1 MTHTRTRA
9 TPGPPPAP
17 VVRHIPVMSHPRLL
31 PVPARFVAGALGLG
45 LLAAG
50 CSDRSAQRA
59 APPALPVQT
68 AVAEIRTLPRTLEL
82 VGTVQP
88 LRTVAVKSQV
98 DGVIATV
105 HFREGD
111 EVKPGDLLV
120 SLDRRPFENA
130 LRIARADL
138 ANAEAEAARAT
149 ADAER
154 YTNLDQ
160 QAAVSKEQLAQLV
173 TRAATTRSQVLARQ
187 AAVANAE
194 LQLGYTEIRAP
205 IGGRTGELRLHE
217 GALVKAN
224 DAATSLVT
232 INQLDPIAVAFA
244 VPESSLDAVR
254 AAAAAGVANVS
265 VRSRGGAAAPR
276 SGVPSFFDN
285 AVDPAT
291 GTILLKAELPN
302 ADHVLWPGR
311 FVDVSLVLG
320 ADSGL
325 VVPAA
330 AVQQGQKGP
339 QVFVVQQD
347 KTVALR
353 PVAITRVAGDL
364 TLLASGVQPGETVV
378 LEGQF
383 RLVPGARVEPRQ
395 PAAAAATPAP

>member
-1 MTHTRTRA
+1 MPSLQHPHHR
-9 TPGPPPAP
+9 PIPAI
-17 VVRHIPVMSHPRLL
+17 VI
-31 PVPARFVAGALGLG
+31 LGLS
-45 LLAAG
+45 LLTLAG
-50 CSDRSAQRA
+50 CSGKNSARSAT
-59 APPALPVQT
+59 PPLPVQV
-68 AVAEIRTLPRTLEL
+68 AVAETLTLPRTLEL
-82 VGTVQP
+82 IGTVQP

-120 SLDRRPFENA
+120 TLDRRPFENA
-130 LRIARADL
+130 LLIARAEL
-138 ANAEAEAARAT
+138 ANAQAEAARAA

-154 YTNLDQ
+154 YANLDQ
-160 QAAVSKEQLAQLV
+160 QAAVSKEQLSELL
-173 TRAATTRSQVLARQ
+173 TRAKTTLALV
-187 AAVANAE
+187 AAREASVANAE
-194 LQLGYTEIRAP
+194 LDLGYTEIRAP

-224 DAATSLVT
+224 DSAASLVT
-232 INQLDPIAVAFA
+232 INQLDPISVAFA

-254 AAAAAGVANVS
+254 AASAAGVAAVS
-265 VRSRGGAAAPR
+265 IRNRGSDTAPLA
-276 SGVPSFFDN
+276 GTLSFVDN

-291 GTILLKAELPN
+291 GTILLKAQLPN
-302 ADHVLWPGR
+302 AARALWPGR
-311 FVDVSLVLG
+311 FADVTLVLG
-320 ADSGL
+320 ADTGL

-330 AVQQGQKGP
+330 AVQQGQTGP

-353 PVAITRVAGDL
+353 PVVVARTTG
-364 TLLASGVQPGETVV
+364 TQALLSSGVKPGETVV

-395 PAAAAATPAP
+395 PAAATAPTAPAR

>member
-1 MTHTRTRA
+1 MSSNNPSHNLPTQVFALFGLCLLPLCGCSNNKAARSA
-9 TPGPPPAP
+9 PPP
-17 VVRHIPVMSHPRLL
+17 
-31 PVPARFVAGALGLG
+31 
-45 LLAAG
+45 
-50 CSDRSAQRA
+50 
-59 APPALPVQT
+59 LPVQV

-82 VGTVQP
+82 IGTVQP

-120 SLDRRPFENA
+120 TLDRRPFENT
-130 LRIARADL
+130 LRIARAEL
-138 ANAEAEAARAT
+138 ANAQAESDRAAADAAR
-149 ADAER
+149 
-154 YTNLDQ
+154 YTSLDQ
-160 QAAVSKEQLAQLV
+160 QAAVSKEQFSQLL
-173 TRAATTRSQVLARQ
+173 TRAATTRTLVCSREAS
-187 AAVANAE
+187 VANAE

-217 GALVKAN
+217 GALVRAN
-224 DAATSLVT
+224 DSGAGLVT

-254 AAAAAGVANVS
+254 AAAAAGVATVS
-265 VRSRGGAAAPR
+265 VRSRGGAAEPR
-276 SGVPSFFDN
+276 TGVPSFFDN

-302 ADHVLWPGR
+302 ADHAFWPGR

-339 QVFVVQQD
+339 QVFVVQPD

-353 PVAITRVAGDL
+353 PVVVARTSGAL

-383 RLVPGARVEPRQ
+383 RLVPGARIEPRQ